1 MENQKTDKLEKL
13 IEKIKKVT
21 EQINK
26 ENAAIIQAKQK
37 LKTLQAQKKK
47 LQKQIQNEEYA
58 QLRDVLADY
67 GIRSI
72 EDFERFIDKTENP
85 QAQ

>member
-72 EDFERFIDKTENP
+72 EDFERFIDKNENP

>member
-67 GIRSI
+67 GIRNI
-72 EDFERFIDKTENP
+72 EDFENFIDKSENP
-85 QAQ
+85 PAQ

>member
-67 GIRSI
+67 GLRNI
-72 EDFERFIDKTENP
+72 EDFENFIDKSENP
-85 QAQ
+85 PAQ

>member
-26 ENAAIIQAKQK
+26 ENAAIIQAYKC
-37 LKTLQAQKKK
+37 
-47 LQKQIQNEEYA
+47 
-58 QLRDVLADY
+58 
-67 GIRSI
+67 
-72 EDFERFIDKTENP
+72 
-85 QAQ
+85 

>member
-1 MENQKTDKLEKL
+1 MENQKTDKLAKL
-13 IEKIKKVT
+13 SEKIKKVT